1 MPLPDDHHLAPP
13 PASPPATARR
23 MLDLRDAVFAAWEA
37 RVRERVLPARAL
49 AHPILVDTL
58 PAFYNNLVESVDP
71 DAARVLAID
80 GTTMATE
87 HGGERARITAYSHAA
102 LIEEYQIFRWAVFDV
117 LHREHVVLD
126 QAQMHAIHASIDA
139 GIQEAVE
146 GFSLVHSGL
155 RERFAAALTHDL
167 RGPLATTAMGLQLIL
182 ASTDPKVIHTV
193 AEKSLANVR
202 RMSSMIE
209 ELLHTMA
216 FHGGETLQLTLSD
229 VAIGDVIAEAQAD
242 AVLLHGP
249 RFVVTGSAVTGH
261 WDRAALRRVLE
272 NLLGNAVKYGTP
284 GTAITIDTQQVHGRL
299 VLSVH
304 NEGPPIP
311 PEEQE
316 CIFQMYR
323 RAEAARQHAQPGWGV
338 GLPYVR
344 AVAESHG
351 GSVGLNTSAG
361 HGTTFI
367 LDLPLDGRALDT
379 APTLEQLAP
388 LRP

>member
-1 MPLPDDHHLAPP
+1 MPLPDHAPRP
-13 PASPPATARR
+13 SITAQR
-23 MLDLRDAVFAAWEA
+23 MLELHDAVFAAWEA
-37 RVRERVLPARAL
+37 RVRERVQPARAL
-49 AHPILVDTL
+49 AHPILLDTL
-58 PAFYNNLVESVDP
+58 STFYTNLVESVDP
-71 DAARVLAID
+71 GAARVLAVD
-80 GTTMATE
+80 GSTMATE
-87 HGGERARITAYSHAA
+87 HGGERARLTAYSHAA

-117 LHREHVVLD
+117 LHRHHVVLG
-126 QAQMHAIHASIDA
+126 QKELHAINGSIDA
-139 GIQEAVE
+139 GIQQAVE

-182 ASTDPKVIHTV
+182 STQDPKQVRSV

-216 FHGGETLQLTLSD
+216 FHGGETLQLTMTDFDIAD
-229 VAIGDVIAEAQAD
+229 VVESAQAD

-249 RFVVTGSAVTGH
+249 RFVVTGAPVRGT
-261 WDRAALRRVLE
+261 WDRPALTRVLE
-272 NLLGNAVKYGTP
+272 NLLGNAVKYSTP
-284 GTAITIDTQQVHGRL
+284 GTPITIDTKQVHERL

-311 PEEQE
+311 PDEQE

-323 RAEAARQHAQPGWGV
+323 RAAAAKRHAQPGWGV

-351 GSVGLNTSAG
+351 GSAGLDTSAER
-361 HGTTFI
+361 GTTFYVDI
-367 LDLPLDGRALDT
+367 PLDGRLA
-379 APTLEQLAP
+379 AGAQTLAMAGP
-388 LRP
+388 SRG